1 MAKHTH
7 IEIYGAKQHNLK
19 NIDVKLPKNKLIVIT
34 GLSGSGKTS
43 LAFDTL
49 YAEGQ
54 RRYVESL
61 SSYARQFLGRI
72 DKPDVKEI
80 KGLTPSIAIEQ
91 KVISTNARSTVGT
104 STEIYDYLKLLYAR
118 VGKTISPISGNEVK
132 KHNVTDV
139 LDFITTIE
147 DGHKLAISIAII
159 PEKTTKKYQEIL
171 SNQGYSRLLVNGK
184 LIDLEDWNFE
194 ENSFL
199 VIDRF
204 KKKSNDEDYLQ
215 RLAESC
221 ELAFYEGNGELT
233 IHSLEDGSQHAFNN
247 RFELDGMEFMIPSTD
262 LFSFNSPVGSCPS
275 CQGYGR
281 TIGLDKELIFPNPTK
296 SIYDGLIAFSHFNG
310 VEDWVNSLYKMC
322 SSIDLSIHKPYT
334 EFTDEEKLAIWEGK
348 DAFKGI
354 KGYFEYLESSSY
366 KIQNRII
373 LSRFRGKTEC
383 NECNGKR
390 LRKEALC
397 VKFYGK
403 DIADLL
409 SMPLDDLYDFFKSIE
424 ISKED
429 APIAERVL
437 DEINNRLDL
446 LLKVGLPYLTLNRM
460 SNTLSGGESQ
470 RIRLA
475 CSLSSSLVS
484 STYVLDEPSIGLH
497 AEDTAKLIEVLKGL
511 RDLGN
516 TVVVVE
522 HDEDI
527 MQSADFI
534 VDMGKEA
541 GVQGGHIVFAGDYD
555 NLLKQE
561 DSYTA
566 QYLNHSVQLSRK
578 VRKDNFDDFIELKGA
593 RENNVQGVDINIPLN
608 GFTVV
613 SGMSGSGKSTLI
625 RKILFPALQRSL
637 EVYAD
642 KPGFYQSLN
651 YNQNALTGVEFIDQN
666 PIGKSSRSNPVT
678 YIKAFDDIRNLLA
691 KQGIASQRGYKA
703 KHFSFNIPGGRC
715 EECQGEGQINIEM
728 QFLADVKMDCEHCKG
743 YRYKDEILDVKFNDK
758 NIFDILNLTVDQA
771 VDFFDEYGENKIV
784 NKLKPL
790 LDVGLGYVKLGQS
803 SSTLSGGEAQRVKL
817 AAFLS
822 LTSNKDRNLFIFDE
836 PTTGLHFQDI
846 QKLLN
851 AFDALIA
858 KGHSIL
864 VIEHHPDLI
873 KQADW
878 NIDLGPYGGDKG
890 GQLIF
895 EGLNADFLKSEKS
908 LTAKHL

>member
-7 IEIYGAKQHNLK
+7 IEIYGANQHNLK
-19 NIDVKLPKNKLIVIT
+19 NVDVKIPKNKLIVIT

-104 STEIYDYLKLLYAR
+104 STEIYDYLKLLFAR
-118 VGKTISPISGNEVK
+118 VGKTISPISGNEVR
-132 KHNVTDV
+132 KHDV
-139 LDFITTIE
+139 SDVVNYVQSLKDDE
-147 DGHKLAISIAII
+147 KLAILVEI
-159 PEKTTKKYQEIL
+159 PQEKTTKKYKEIL
-171 SNQGYSRLLVNGK
+171 LNQGYSRLLIDNK
-184 LIDLEDWNFE
+184 LVEVDDWNLE
-194 ENSFL
+194 NNSFL

-204 KKKSNDEDYLQ
+204 KKKSDDEDYLQ

-221 ELAFYEGNGELT
+221 ELAFYEGGGEL
-233 IHSLEDGSQHAFNN
+233 ILHSLETNNQQRFNN

-275 CQGYGR
+275 CQGYGK
-281 TIGLDKELIFPNPTK
+281 TIGLDKELVFPNPTK

-310 VEDWVNSLYKMC
+310 VEDWVNELYKMC
-322 SSIDLSIHKPYT
+322 ASIDLSIHKPYT
-334 EFTDEEKLAIWEGK
+334 EFTQEQKDAIWNGNGK
-348 DAFKGI
+348 FKGI
-354 KGYFEYLESSSY
+354 KGYFDYLESSSY

-383 NECNGKR
+383 HECGGKR

-397 VKFYGK
+397 VKFENK
-403 DIADLL
+403 DIADLIEI
-409 SMPLDDLYDFFKSIE
+409 PLDELFLFFQNVQ
-424 ISKED
+424 ISEED
-429 APIAERVL
+429 APIAKRILE
-437 DEINNRLDL
+437 EINGRLDL
-446 LLKVGLPYLTLNRM
+446 LLKVGLPYLTLSRM

-497 AEDTAKLIEVLKGL
+497 AQDTARLIEVLKGL
-511 RDLGN
+511 RDIGN
-516 TVVVVE
+516 TVIVVE

-527 MQSADFI
+527 MQAADFI

-541 GVQGGHIVFAGDYD
+541 GVAGGHIVFAGDYE
-555 NLLKQE
+555 NLLKAE

-566 QYLNHSVQLSRK
+566 QYLNHSVKLTRTNRK
-578 VRKDNFDDFIELKGA
+578 TEFSDFVELKGA
-593 RENNVQGVDINIPLN
+593 REHNVKGVDVKVPLN

-625 RKILFPALQRSL
+625 RKILYPALQRSL

-642 KPGFYQSLN
+642 KPGFFQDLIYDKDI
-651 YNQNALTGVEFIDQN
+651 LTGVEFVDQN

-691 KQGIASQRGYKA
+691 KQGVASQRGYKA

-743 YRYKDEILDVKFNDK
+743 QRYKDEVLDVKFNEK
-758 NIFDILNLTVDQA
+758 NIYDILNLTVEQA
-771 VDFFDEYGENKIV
+771 VEFFDEFGENKIV

-822 LTSNKDRNLFIFDE
+822 LTSNKERNLFIFDE

-858 KGHSIL
+858 KGHTIL

-878 NIDLGPYGGDKG
+878 NIDLGPYGGNKG

-895 EGLNADFLKSEKS
+895 QGYQKDFLNCKES
-908 LTAKHL
+908 LTVKHL